1 MKKCLSIFSLL
12 TIATFFLFGC
22 RKTGLTE
29 DQVESTVKRKGA
41 STETVPPDV
50 YVVGGDNAQA
60 LVWKNGGVGTPLTG
74 GVEATGIV
82 VIGTDVYICGWG
94 IHPTTLMNVA
104 MYWKNGV
111 QTVLSDGTTIVMP
124 NGIAVSGSDVYV
136 TAQVGDFGY
145 ESVYYLNGVA
155 HPLGTSTTI
164 NRAWGVV
171 TDANGNFY
179 IPGARQGFP
188 SYWLNGTL
196 QSRLPGGSNVYSI
209 VKAMAVQGGHVYAVG
224 QDYASPTDIPL
235 YWKDG
240 QTMSIGGIEGGAAKA
255 VAVKANG
262 DVVIAGTYGP
272 SSDNVKI
279 AYWPMIVPAEPP
291 VTLSVGKFVRLNV
304 GVAVDQTADE
314 IYVCGTEDENL
325 YAGSIAKYWKIS
337 SGSTQSFTLHSSGT
351 ANAIALGY

>member
-22 RKTGLTE
+22 RKAGLKE
-29 DQVESTVKRKGA
+29 DQVESTVKRKA
-41 STETVPPDV
+41 STETLVPPDV
-50 YVVGGDNAQA
+50 YVVGADNTQA
-60 LVWKNGGVGTPLTG
+60 MVWKNGGVGTPLTG

-94 IHPTTLMNVA
+94 LHPTTHERVG

-111 QTVLSDGTTIVMP
+111 QTVLSDGTTGVMP
-124 NGIAVSGSDVYV
+124 MGIAVSGSDVYV
-136 TAQVGDFGY
+136 SAQVGIFGY

-171 TDANGNFY
+171 TDENGNFY

-209 VKAMAVQGGHVYAVG
+209 VNAMAVQGGDVHAVG
-224 QDYASPTDIPL
+224 QDYSSPKDIAL
-235 YWKDG
+235 YWKNG
-240 QTMSIGGIEGGAAKA
+240 QTMTIGGNGGAAKA
-255 VAVKANG
+255 VAVRANG
-262 DVVIAGTYGP
+262 QPVIAGTYGP
-272 SSDNVKI
+272 SLGNVKI
-279 AYWPMIVPAEPP
+279 AYWPMLVPAEPP
-291 VTLSVGKFVRLNV
+291 ITLSIGKFIRLNV
-304 GVAVDQTADE
+304 GVAVDQAADE
-314 IYVCGTEDENL
+314 IYVCGTEDENQS
-325 YAGSIAKYWKIS
+325 GSIAKYWKINS
-337 SGSTQSFTLHSSGT
+337 SGAISSVTLHSNGT

>member
-22 RKTGLTE
+22 RKTSLTE
-29 DQVESTVKRKGA
+29 DPVESKFKRKA
-41 STETVPPDV
+41 STETLVPPDV
-50 YVVGGDNAQA
+50 YVVGADNAQA
-60 LVWKNGGVGTPLTG
+60 MVWKNGVGTPLTG
-74 GVEATGIV
+74 GAEATGIV
-82 VIGTDVYICGWG
+82 VVGTDVYICGWA
-94 IHPTTLMNVA
+94 IHPTTREHVG

-111 QTVLSDGTTIVMP
+111 QTVLSDGTTSVMP

-136 TAQVGDFGY
+136 SAQVGILGY
-145 ESVYYLNGVA
+145 ESVYYLNGVPHA
-155 HPLGTSTTI
+155 LGTSTTI

-196 QSRLPGGSNVYSI
+196 QPRLPGGSNVYSF
-209 VKAMAVQGGHVYAVG
+209 VNDMAVQGGHVYAVG
-224 QDYASPTDIPL
+224 YDYASQKDIPL

-240 QTMSIGGIEGGAAKA
+240 QTMTIGGIGGAAKA
-255 VAVKANG
+255 VAVRANG
-262 DVVIAGTYGP
+262 DPVIAGTYGP
-272 SSDNVKI
+272 SLDNLKI
-279 AYWPMIVPAEPP
+279 AYWPMLVPAEPP
-291 VTLSVGKFVRLNV
+291 VTLSVGKFVRINV

-314 IYVCGTEDENL
+314 IYVCGTEDGNQF
-325 YAGSIAKYWKIS
+325 AGSIAKYWKIS
-337 SGSTQSFTLHSSGT
+337 NGGGIQAFTLHSNGA